1 MHSLARLEIV
11 LHMFLSCFSLCLQ
24 ARELNEKR
32 EQMGH
37 SLNGEKSPILKE
49 KRTGEQIYT

>member
-49 KRTGEQIYT
+49 ERTGEQIYT